1 MLNLILYVSVKCI
14 YIYYEIYKIYVYH
27 IYIYLKIRKE
37 NREKKL
43 YEIIIVLN
51 IIVSFLFLRS

>member
-1 MLNLILYVSVKCI
+1 MKYIKYMCI
-14 YIYYEIYKIYVYH
+14 

>member
-1 MLNLILYVSVKCI
+1 MKY
-14 YIYYEIYKIYVYH
+14 

-43 YEIIIVLN
+43 YETIIVLN

>member
-1 MLNLILYVSVKCI
+1 MKYIKYMCI
-14 YIYYEIYKIYVYH
+14 

-43 YEIIIVLN
+43 YETIIVLN